1 MGRIRRLIFCAALVA
16 APGWTQ
22 EANPELDLDR
32 TRVVPPPITVDG
44 SPNPEYG
51 RVLEGR
57 VQSLHPSERK
67 AFFKQL
73 RKQQRELERRIEEMV
88 FNYDKAKA
96 LSRDIS
102 PGGTAIAAK
111 ARELV
116 ETDRVTIL
124 RYKEIERQIQ
134 TIRQRQDPQRV
145 DALDFQA
152 DLYAGLQFS
161 SLYNDQDQN
170 ASFFSTSKPFVTLDL
185 RNTFRWP
192 GGDKW
197 MDVFGTLSFE
207 ATNKEVSDT
216 VNVITTS
223 GNFKGEMGVWWMKPL
238 TENMSWGV
246 IGSIGLVGYSQPE
259 GTNGL
264 AAADRDQFR
273 TTYTLGGTLR
283 QETGPM
289 RTSFAEVAYVKDP
302 LFLDTNRLLIRG
314 QVVLTQF
321 GSRGANGDFYMEGRA
336 SKARVGRD
344 EAVLLLG
351 LRLST
356 LSFFRSL
363 GGGS

>member
-1 MGRIRRLIFCAALVA
+1 MGRIRRLIFCAALA
-16 APGWTQ
+16 TAPGWSQ
-22 EANPELDLDR
+22 DADPELDLDR
-32 TRVVPPPITVDG
+32 TRVVPPPLVVAG
-44 SPNPEYG
+44 SPNPEYAKDLEA
-51 RVLEGR
+51 RVRALRPG
-57 VQSLHPSERK
+57 ERK
-67 AFFKQL
+67 PFFKQL
-73 RKQQRELERRIEEMV
+73 RKQQRDLERRIEEMV
-88 FNYDKAKA
+88 FQYEKAKA
-96 LSRDIS
+96 LRRDIS
-102 PGGTAIAAK
+102 PGGTAIAAR
-111 ARELV
+111 AADLV
-116 ETDRVTIL
+116 EADRVTIL
-124 RYKEIERQIQ
+124 HYKEIERQIQ

-192 GGDKW
+192 GADKW

-223 GNFKGEMGVWWMKPL
+223 GNFKGEMGVWWMKPM

-246 IGSIGLVGYSQPE
+246 IGSIGLVGYSQPQAS
-259 GTNGL
+259 NGL
-264 AAADRDQFR
+264 ASSNRDQFR
-273 TTYTLGGTLR
+273 TTYTVGMTMR
-283 QETGPM
+283 SESGPM
-289 RTSFAEVAYVKDP
+289 RTSFAEVAYVSDP

-351 LRLST
+351 MRLST